1 MRIILHPTIIELL
14 MQKNK
19 RILGKI
25 QLRRIVYT
33 IKETLVSLMMI
44 QRE

>member
-14 MQKNK
+14 MQKNIVK
-19 RILGKI
+19 SE
-25 QLRRIVYT
+25 LRRIVYT
-33 IKETLVSLMMI
+33 IQETLVPLMMI